1 MKKNEGKKRQ
11 QGILTRILT
20 PIVGIVS
27 GMAILIL
34 LSIGI
39 VLTKGY
45 ETQIYTQNA
54 ELASAV
60 SGQVETFMQM
70 AYNLS
75 AGLAE
80 NEAILSLEN
89 GKQVPVLTSNIARN
103 DYFELLYTQGMD
115 GMQTARSSGELG
127 DRSNRWWFQQ
137 ITKDKE
143 AFVSKSYYSVGTQMP
158 CASVFIPMLKDKSMV
173 GVFGADIKLDSL
185 LDLTQQYSDTKQG
198 KYSFIIDGE
207 GVVVAHPETECYQEL
222 YNYVNFTKTVSV
234 KDEKGDTLYDEEGNI
249 LTEEQPIEIS
259 DSYKKVIEDV
269 MAGNTGSAKI
279 KNAGKTL
286 YVSYKPIHLLGDSD
300 SWSVISVQ
308 EESHA
313 MALRNKILII
323 AVIMSVIL
331 LVTGIFIMSMVARKI
346 IDPLKKI
353 TVCVGQV
360 AEGDFDIRA
369 DESDKTEIGAL
380 AKRFNKMT
388 EQIAG
393 ILQKTTEVTEDVSN
407 SQKDLIQI
415 SEGTE
420 IVMDYMRNIM
430 DGAKKQQ
437 EETGNVISISTKL
450 QEGFE
455 RLELQSKQMLEQAD
469 KSFRLG
475 KEGSDKVEHL
485 QQQSEQTLKDIQYT
499 VDDIYALR
507 EQSESIQSII
517 GTITS
522 ISDETEL
529 LALNASIEAA
539 RAGEQGKGFAIVAQ
553 QISKLASSSND
564 ATGDISNIIL
574 EITQKV
580 VQTVEKANN
589 IRGAYLSQMNYVE
602 EVDKAFHNMNTMI
615 KSLEHDAGELGS
627 LMGEMSELGK
637 QIVQASENIAKIS
650 DGTSEMSMESKE
662 MLEKENEN
670 LKLFMEKLSK
680 LAETSGHLKQDM
692 EKFHA

>member
-1 MKKNEGKKRQ
+1 MRKNEGKKRQ
-11 QGILTRILT
+11 QGILTRILS

-39 VLTKGY
+39 VFTKGY

-75 AGLAE
+75 AELAE
-80 NEAILSLEN
+80 NEAILSMEN
-89 GKQVPVLTSNIARN
+89 GRQVPVLTSNITRN
-103 DYFELLYTQGMD
+103 NYFELLYTQGMD

-137 ITKDKE
+137 ITKNKE

-158 CASVFIPMLKDKSMV
+158 CASVFVPMLKDNSMI
-173 GVFGADIKLDSL
+173 GVFGADLKLDSL

-207 GVVVAHPETECYQEL
+207 GVVVAHPEKECYEEL

-234 KDEKGDTLYDEEGNI
+234 KDEKGETVYDEEGNI

-259 DSYKKVIEDV
+259 NSYKKVIEEV
-269 MAGNTGSAKI
+269 MAGNTGTVKL
-279 KNAGKTL
+279 KNVGKTL
-286 YVSYKPIHLLGDSD
+286 YVSYKPIRLLGNSD

-308 EESHA
+308 EESYA
-313 MALRNKILII
+313 MALRNKILMV

-331 LVTGIFIMSMVARKI
+331 LVIGIFIMSMVARKI
-346 IDPLKKI
+346 VDPLKKI
-353 TVCVGQV
+353 TVCVGKV
-360 AEGDFDIRA
+360 AEGDFTIRA
-369 DESDKTEIGAL
+369 DVSDKTEIGTL
-380 AKRFNKMT
+380 AKGFNKMT
-388 EQIAG
+388 EQISG
-393 ILQKTTEVTEDVSN
+393 ILQKTATVTEDVSN
-407 SQKDLIQI
+407 SQKDLVEI
-415 SEGTE
+415 SECTE
-420 IVMDYMRNIM
+420 IVKNYMGNIM
-430 DGAKKQQ
+430 EGAKEQQ
-437 EETGNVISISTKL
+437 DQTGNVTSISTKL

-455 RLELQSKQMLEQAD
+455 RLGLQSKQMVKQAD
-469 KSFRLG
+469 KSFQLG

-485 QQQSEQTLKDIQYT
+485 RQQSEQTLKDIQCT

-517 GTITS
+517 STITS

-574 EITQKV
+574 EITEKV
-580 VQTVEKANN
+580 IQTVEKANN
-589 IRGAYLSQMNYVE
+589 IREAYLGQMNYVE
-602 EVDKAFHNMNTMI
+602 EVDKAFQNMNIMS
-615 KSLEHDAGELGS
+615 KSLEHGVGELGA
-627 LMGEMSELGK
+627 LMEEMSELGK
-637 QIVQASENIAKIS
+637 QIVETSENITRIS
-650 DGTSEMSMESKE
+650 DGTSEMAIESKE

>member
-1 MKKNEGKKRQ
+1 MTKKKRKKRQ
-11 QGILTRILT
+11 QGILTRILS

-39 VLTKGY
+39 VFTKGY
-45 ETQIYTQNA
+45 EIQIYTQNA

-75 AGLAE
+75 AELAE
-80 NEAILSLEN
+80 NEAILSMEN
-89 GKQVPVLTSNIARN
+89 GRQVPVLTSNITRN
-103 DYFELLYTQGMD
+103 NYFELLYTQGMD

-137 ITKDKE
+137 ITKNKE

-158 CASVFIPMLKDKSMV
+158 CASVFVPMLKDNSMI
-173 GVFGADIKLDSL
+173 GVFGADLKLDSL

-207 GVVVAHPETECYQEL
+207 GVVVAHPEKECYEEL
-222 YNYVNFTKTVSV
+222 YNYVNYTKTVSV
-234 KDEKGDTLYDEEGNI
+234 KDEKGETIYDEEGNI

-259 DSYKKVIEDV
+259 NSYQKVIEEV
-269 MAGNTGSAKI
+269 MAGNTGSVKL

-286 YVSYKPIHLLGDSD
+286 YVSYKPIRLLGNSN

-308 EESHA
+308 EESYA
-313 MALRNKILII
+313 MALRNKILMV

-331 LVTGIFIMSMVARKI
+331 LVIGIFIMNMVARKI
-346 IDPLKKI
+346 VDPLKKI
-353 TVCVGQV
+353 TICVGKV
-360 AEGDFDIRA
+360 AEGNFDIRV
-369 DESDKTEIGAL
+369 DESDKTEIGTL
-380 AKRFNKMT
+380 AKGFNKMT
-388 EQIAG
+388 EQISG
-393 ILQKTTEVTEDVSN
+393 ILQKTATVTEDVSN
-407 SQKDLIQI
+407 SQKDLVEI
-415 SEGTE
+415 SECTE
-420 IVMDYMRNIM
+420 IIKNYMGNIM
-430 DGAKKQQ
+430 EGAKKQQ
-437 EETGNVISISTKL
+437 DQTGNVTSISTKL

-455 RLELQSKQMLEQAD
+455 RLELQSKQMVKQAD
-469 KSFRLG
+469 KSFQLG

-485 QQQSEQTLKDIQYT
+485 QQQSEQTLKDIQCT

-517 GTITS
+517 STITS

-574 EITQKV
+574 GITEKV
-580 VQTVEKANN
+580 IQTVEKANN
-589 IRGAYLSQMNYVE
+589 IREAYLGQMNYVE
-602 EVDKAFHNMNTMI
+602 EVDKAFQNMNIMS
-615 KSLEHDAGELGS
+615 KSLEHGVGELGA
-627 LMGEMSELGK
+627 LMEEMSELGK
-637 QIVQASENIAKIS
+637 QIVETSENIARIS
-650 DGTSEMSMESKE
+650 DGTSEMAIESKE

-692 EKFHA
+692 EKFQA

>member
-1 MKKNEGKKRQ
+1 MQKNIGRDGQK
-11 QGILTRILT
+11 GILTRILT
-20 PIVGIVS
+20 PIAGIVS

-39 VLTKGY
+39 VFTKGY

-54 ELASAV
+54 EVASAV

-75 AGLAE
+75 AELAE
-80 NEAILSLEN
+80 NEGILSMEN
-89 GKQVPVLTSNIARN
+89 DRQVPVLASNIERN

-137 ITKDKE
+137 ITKTKE

-158 CASVFIPMLKDKSMV
+158 CASVFVPMLKDDSMI
-173 GVFGADIKLDSL
+173 GVFGADLKLDSL
-185 LDLTQQYSDTKQG
+185 LDLTAQYSDTKQG

-207 GVVVAHPETECYQEL
+207 GVVVAHPEKECYEEL
-222 YNYVNFTKTVSV
+222 YNYENFTKTVSV
-234 KDEKGDTLYDEEGNI
+234 KDEKGETVYDEEGNV

-259 DSYKKVIEDV
+259 DSYKKAIEEV
-269 MAGNTGSAKI
+269 MAGNTGSVKL

-286 YVSYKPIHLLGDSD
+286 YVSYKPIHLLGISD

-313 MALRNKILII
+313 MALRNKILLV
-323 AVIMSVIL
+323 AVVVSVIL
-331 LVTGIFIMSMVARKI
+331 LVIGLFIMSMVAKRI
-346 IDPLKKI
+346 IEPLKKI

-360 AEGDFDIRA
+360 AKGDFDIRA

-380 AKRFNKMT
+380 AKGFNKMT

-393 ILQKTTEVTEDVSN
+393 ILQKTATVTEDVSN
-407 SQKDLIQI
+407 SQKDLVEI
-415 SEGTE
+415 SECTE
-420 IVMDYMRNIM
+420 LVKNNMSNIM
-430 DGAKKQQ
+430 EGAKKQQ
-437 EETGNVISISTKL
+437 EQTDNVTSVSEKL

-455 RLELQSKQMLEQAD
+455 KLELQSKQMIQQAD
-469 KSFRLG
+469 KSFQLG
-475 KEGSDKVEHL
+475 REGSDKVEHL
-485 QQQSEQTLKDIQYT
+485 QQQSEQTLKDIQCT

-507 EQSESIQSII
+507 EQSENIQSII
-517 GTITS
+517 STITS

-553 QISKLASSSND
+553 QISRLASSSND

-574 EITQKV
+574 EITKKV
-580 VQTVEKANN
+580 IETVEKANN

-602 EVDKAFHNMNTMI
+602 EVDTAFQNMNAMI
-615 KSLEHDAGELGS
+615 RNLEHEAGEFGT
-627 LMGEMSELGK
+627 LMEEMSELGK
-637 QIVQASENIAKIS
+637 QIVEASENIAQIS
-650 DGTSEMSMESKE
+650 DGTSQMSMESKE
-662 MLEKENEN
+662 TLERENEN
-670 LKLFMEKLSK
+670 LKQFMEKLSK
-680 LAETSGHLKQDM
+680 LAETSSRLTQDM
-692 EKFHA
+692 EKFQA

>member
-1 MKKNEGKKRQ
+1 MRKNKGKERQ

-20 PIVGIVS
+20 PIAGIVS

-34 LSIGI
+34 LSIGVI
-39 VLTKGY
+39 FTKGY

-75 AGLAE
+75 ADLAE
-80 NEAILSLEN
+80 NESILSMEN
-89 GKQVPVLTSNIARN
+89 GRQVPVLTSNISRN
-103 DYFELLYTQGMD
+103 NYFELLYTQGMD

-137 ITKDKE
+137 ITETKE

-158 CASVFIPMLKDKSMV
+158 CASVFVPILKDDSMI
-173 GVFGADIKLDSL
+173 GVFGADLKLDSL
-185 LDLTQQYSDTKQG
+185 LDLTAKYSDTKLG

-207 GVVVAHPETECYQEL
+207 GVVVAHPEKECYEEL

-234 KDEKGDTLYDEEGNI
+234 KDENGETVYDEEGNI

-259 DSYKKVIEDV
+259 DSYKKAIEEV
-269 MAGNTGSAKI
+269 MAGNTGSTKL

-286 YVSYKPIHLLGDSD
+286 YVSYKPIQLLGDSD

-308 EESHA
+308 EETHA
-313 MALRNKILII
+313 MALRNKILMV
-323 AVIMSVIL
+323 AVIMSIIL
-331 LVTGIFIMSMVARKI
+331 LVIGLFIMSIVAKKI
-346 IDPLKKI
+346 IEPLKKI
-353 TVCVGQV
+353 TICVGQV
-360 AEGDFDIRA
+360 AEGNFDIRA
-369 DESDKTEIGAL
+369 NESDKTEIGTL
-380 AKRFNKMT
+380 AKGFNKMT

-393 ILQKTTEVTEDVSN
+393 ILQKTAMVTEDVSN
-407 SQKDLIQI
+407 SQKDLVEI

-420 IVMDYMRNIM
+420 IVKNYMGNIM
-430 DGAKKQQ
+430 EGAKKQQ
-437 EETGNVISISTKL
+437 DQTDNVASISTKL

-455 RLELQSKQMLEQAD
+455 RLELQSKQMVKQAD
-469 KSFRLG
+469 KSFQLG
-475 KEGSDKVEHL
+475 KEGADKVEHL
-485 QQQSEQTLKDIQYT
+485 QQQSEQTLKDIQCT

-517 GTITS
+517 STITS

-553 QISKLASSSND
+553 QISKLASGSND

-574 EITQKV
+574 GITQKV
-580 VQTVEKANN
+580 IQTVEKANN
-589 IRGAYLSQMNYVE
+589 IREAYLNQMNYVE
-602 EVDKAFHNMNTMI
+602 EVDKAFQNMNIMS
-615 KSLEHDAGELGS
+615 KNLEHGVGELGA
-627 LMGEMSELGK
+627 LMEEMSELGK
-637 QIVQASENIAKIS
+637 QIVETSENIARIS
-650 DGTSEMSMESKE
+650 DGTSEMAIESKG

-670 LKLFMEKLSK
+670 LKLFMKKLSK

-692 EKFHA
+692 EKFQA

>member
-1 MKKNEGKKRQ
+1 MRKNEGKKRQ
-11 QGILTRILT
+11 QGILTRILS

-39 VLTKGY
+39 VFTKGY

-75 AGLAE
+75 AELAE
-80 NEAILSLEN
+80 NEAILSMEN
-89 GKQVPVLTSNIARN
+89 GRQVPVLTSNITRN
-103 DYFELLYTQGMD
+103 NYFELLYTQGMD

-137 ITKDKE
+137 ITKNKE

-158 CASVFIPMLKDKSMV
+158 CASVFVPMLKDNSMI
-173 GVFGADIKLDSL
+173 GVFGADLKLDSL

-207 GVVVAHPETECYQEL
+207 GVVVAHPEKECYEEL

-234 KDEKGDTLYDEEGNI
+234 KDEKGETVYDEEGNI

-259 DSYKKVIEDV
+259 NSYQKVIEEV
-269 MAGNTGSAKI
+269 MAGNTGSVKL

-286 YVSYKPIHLLGDSD
+286 YVSYKPIRLLGNSN

-308 EESHA
+308 EESYA
-313 MALRNKILII
+313 MALRNKILMV

-331 LVTGIFIMSMVARKI
+331 LVIGIFIMSMVARKI
-346 IDPLKKI
+346 VDPLKKI

-369 DESDKTEIGAL
+369 DESDKTEIGTL
-380 AKRFNKMT
+380 AKGFNKMT

-393 ILQKTTEVTEDVSN
+393 ILQKTATVTEDVSN
-407 SQKDLIQI
+407 SQKDLVEI
-415 SEGTE
+415 SECTE
-420 IVMDYMRNIM
+420 IVKNYMGNIM
-430 DGAKKQQ
+430 EGAKEQQ
-437 EETGNVISISTKL
+437 DQTGNVTSISTKL

-455 RLELQSKQMLEQAD
+455 RLELQSKQMVKQAD
-469 KSFRLG
+469 KSFQLG
-475 KEGSDKVEHL
+475 KEGADKVEHL
-485 QQQSEQTLKDIQYT
+485 QQQSEQTLKDIQCT

-517 GTITS
+517 STITS

-553 QISKLASSSND
+553 QISKLASGSND

-574 EITQKV
+574 GITQKV
-580 VQTVEKANN
+580 IQTVEKANN
-589 IRGAYLSQMNYVE
+589 IREAYLSQMNYVE
-602 EVDKAFHNMNTMI
+602 EVDKAFQNMNIMS
-615 KSLEHDAGELGS
+615 KSLEHGVGELGA
-627 LMGEMSELGK
+627 LMEEMSELGK
-637 QIVQASENIAKIS
+637 QIVETSENITRIS
-650 DGTSEMSMESKE
+650 DETSEMAIDSKE

-692 EKFHA
+692 EKFHV